1 MSHSDVIVDRR
12 AGGPNIVALL
22 DVIRDLASKT
32 PSLITEYV
40 GNVDFK
46 DVKPH
51 NIMIDHEQRKLR
63 LVDWGLADF
72 YHPRVGY
79 NLWVALCY
87 FKGLE
92 LLVNFQEYD
101 YSLDMWGF
109 RFHARSGKLQEK
121 PVFFELCKHGRS
133 PTTDFL
139 QRLNQVRLLLLLHP
153 SQWTQAL
160 KALKEEMQDFLDELL
175 G

>member
-1 MSHSDVIVDRR
+1 MSHSDVVVDRR

-22 DVIRDLASKT
+22 DVIRDPALKT

-40 GNVDFK
+40 DNVDFK
-46 DVKPH
+46 VWILMFATTCLSSSRQVAFVIQAFDCCHSRGIMHRDVKPH
-51 NIMIDHEQRKLR
+51 NIMIDHERRKVSVLLTTYMFLRLR

-79 NLWVALCY
+79 NLWVASCY

-92 LLVNFQEYD
+92 LLVDFREYD

-109 RFHARSGKLQEK
+109 GCIWFSFADRISQVHS
-121 PVFFELCKHGRS
+121 
-133 PTTDFL
+133 
-139 QRLNQVRLLLLLHP
+139 QRP
-153 SQWTQAL
+153 
-160 KALKEEMQDFLDELL
+160 
-175 G
+175 